1 MGSRKRRAAKVRRV
15 EVGTSEVLRLEAD
28 DGRDVRGAYVR
39 LAPRLR
45 SSERRAFDAA
55 GAVDALRARGA
66 AAAVFS
72 PTTVPDAVGRER
84 APAGHLD
91 ARAEVDAWFG
101 PAPEAAEAEAKA
113 EVLRL
118 IDGAGL

>member
-1 MGSRKRRAAKVRRV
+1 MGSRKRGPKFRRV
-15 EVGTSEVLRLEAD
+15 EVGTAEVLRLEVD

-55 GAVDALRARGA
+55 GAVDSLRARGA

-72 PTTVPDAVGRER
+72 PTTVPDAVGREE
-84 APAGHLD
+84 APRGVD
-91 ARAEVDAWFG
+91 ARAEAAAWFG
-101 PAPEAAEAEAKA
+101 PAPEGDAAEALA

-118 IDGAGL
+118 IDGVGL